1 MGEPVTPRRV
11 VTSHWLPQ
19 AAPGVQASG
28 ADRASWP
35 EGAAPL
41 PDLATLF
48 RTHFDFV
55 WRVAR
60 SLGVP
65 DAAIDDA
72 VQDVFLTVHRRL
84 AEFEG
89 RSSLRTW
96 IYAITYRTAQNHRRR
111 VQRLRCDPLLEEP
124 LAELPDPGE
133 ELAQARAGKF
143 VMQFLETVSADKRDV
158 FVLCVLEELSA
169 PEVAEILNVKLNT
182 VYSRLRL
189 VRADFRAAL
198 ERVAAKE
205 EAAKDGAANEG
216 MVKEGA
222 AAERAPALAPGRAGS
237 REARR

>member
-1 MGEPVTPRRV
+1 MTRRSV
-11 VTSHWLPQ
+11 VTSHWLPPAASAAQ
-19 AAPGVQASG
+19 APAEARASG
-28 ADRASWP
+28 PA
-35 EGAAPL
+35 EGGAL

-84 AEFEG
+84 SEFEG

-111 VQRLRCDPLLEEP
+111 VQRLRCEPLLDEP
-124 LAELPDPGE
+124 IAELPGPGE
-133 ELAQARAGKF
+133 ELEQARAGKF
-143 VMQFLETVSADKRDV
+143 VMQFLDTVSADKRDV
-158 FVLCVLEELSA
+158 FVLCVLEELSS
-169 PEVAEILNVKLNT
+169 PEVAEILGVKLNT

-198 ERVAAKE
+198 ERVAAQESVAPE
-205 EAAKDGAANEG
+205 EEQ
-216 MVKEGA
+216 
-222 AAERAPALAPGRAGS
+222 P
-237 REARR
+237 

>member
-1 MGEPVTPRRV
+1 M
-11 VTSHWLPQ
+11 
-19 AAPGVQASG
+19 
-28 ADRASWP
+28 
-35 EGAAPL
+35 
-41 PDLATLF
+41 
-48 RTHFDFV
+48 

-65 DAAIDDA
+65 EGAVDDT

-84 AEFEG
+84 SEFEG

-111 VQRLRCDPLLEEP
+111 VQRLRCDPLLDEP
-124 LAELPDPGE
+124 IAELPGPGE
-133 ELAQARAGKF
+133 QLEQARAGRF
-143 VMQFLETVSADKRDV
+143 VMQFLDGVSADKRDV

-189 VRADFRAAL
+189 ARADFRAAL
-198 ERVAAKE
+198 DQLAA
-205 EAAKDGAANEG
+205 
-216 MVKEGA
+216 
-222 AAERAPALAPGRAGS
+222 

>member
-1 MGEPVTPRRV
+1 MTRRPV
-11 VTSHWLPQ
+11 VTSHWLPPAPPQ
-19 AAPGVQASG
+19 VSPAAA
-28 ADRASWP
+28 ASWP
-35 EGAAPL
+35 AGADAL
-41 PDLATLF
+41 PDLSTLF

-65 DAAIDDA
+65 AGAIDDA

-84 AEFEG
+84 SEFEG

-111 VQRLRCDPLLEEP
+111 VQRLRCDPLLDEP
-124 LAELPDPGE
+124 IAELPGPGE
-133 ELAQARAGKF
+133 QLDQARAGKF
-143 VMQFLETVSADKRDV
+143 VMQFLDTVSADKRDV

-169 PEVAEILNVKLNT
+169 PEVAEILGVKLNT

-198 ERVAAKE
+198 EQVAARE
-205 EAAKDGAANEG
+205 SVAAQEG
-216 MVKEGA
+216 Q
-222 AAERAPALAPGRAGS
+222 R
-237 REARR
+237 

>member
-1 MGEPVTPRRV
+1 MTRRPV
-11 VTSHWLPQ
+11 VTSHWLPPASS
-19 AAPGVQASG
+19 AAQVSPSERASG
-28 ADRASWP
+28 SA
-35 EGAAPL
+35 GAESL
-41 PDLATLF
+41 PDLSTLF

-65 DAAIDDA
+65 DGAIDDA

-84 AEFEG
+84 SEFEG

-111 VQRLRCDPLLEEP
+111 VQRLRCDPLLDEP
-124 LAELPDPGE
+124 IAELPGPNE
-133 ELAQARAGKF
+133 ELEQARAGRF
-143 VMQFLETVSADKRDV
+143 VMQFLDTVSADKRDV

-169 PEVAEILNVKLNT
+169 PEVAEILGVKLNT

-189 VRADFRAAL
+189 VRADFRTAL
-198 ERVAAKE
+198 ERVAAE
-205 EAAKDGAANEG
+205 DGTAC
-216 MVKEGA
+216 
-222 AAERAPALAPGRAGS
+222 